1 MKEQVYNKW
10 KWIHMNDI
18 RRYEIKMLCENV
30 SSMYPSNFL
39 KDLHFSFDNG
49 YWFLESLFI
58 FNEILMRRTDNIKN
72 TR

>member
-30 SSMYPSNFL
+30 SSTCSNFL
-39 KDLHFSFDNG
+39 KDSHFSFDNG

-58 FNEILMRRTDNIKN
+58 FNEILTTRMDNIKN

>member
-30 SSMYPSNFL
+30 SSTCSSNFL
-39 KDLHFSFDNG
+39 KDSHFSFDNE

>member
-1 MKEQVYNKW
+1 
-10 KWIHMNDI
+10 MNDI

-49 YWFLESLFI
+49 Y
-58 FNEILMRRTDNIKN
+58 
-72 TR
+72 